1 MLLISVNRSGR
12 PGVSG
17 LWASRSVG
25 VACLLGRLHAHASIS
40 VQRNTSRRVC
50 LHSFAAWMRTA
61 TARPRPELGLA
72 FPRGAPERI
81 PQQLPVRSLD
91 LHQVS
96 MWPRV
101 AVDCLY
107 ARHQRP
113 VCEETVE
120 SIAGCWD
127 HHQAQSGSAPSTTTW
142 SRLSLLNI

>member
-25 VACLLGRLHAHASIS
+25 VACLLGLHAHASIS
-40 VQRNTSRRVC
+40 LHAAFVC
-50 LHSFAAWMRTA
+50 TA
-61 TARPRPELGLA
+61 LRPGCARPPLVQGPSLDWLFHA
-72 FPRGAPERI
+72 GPPERI

-91 LHQVS
+91 LLQVS

-107 ARHQRP
+107 GRHQRP